1 MDKSG
6 SHYNKRTKSDR
17 GRSKV
22 YGSIYYMWDL
32 KEREREK
39 CQNHRNRG
47 LEGWFPAAEE
57 RVTGGML
64 LP

>member
-22 YGSIYYMWDL
+22 YGSIYMWDL
-32 KEREREK
+32 KERERENVK
-39 CQNHRNRG
+39 IIET
-47 LEGWFPAAEE
+47 EGWKDGFQQL
-57 RVTGGML
+57 RRG
-64 LP
+64 